1 MTHDDTRHETTPPTL
16 TRRLALLGT
25 AAVGATG
32 ILPAASAGLADPAG
46 TPLTDPVEVLRRLRV
61 PRGPAS
67 AAGPVWSPVATGFAG
82 VPTDEHPDG
91 TVAALTL
98 ENAYDPASGGDR
110 PATPLR
116 SADDSL
122 HLEDVLLVGGEQWI
136 SDPR

>member
-32 ILPAASAGLADPAG
+32 ILPAASAAPADPAG
-46 TPLTDPVEVLRRLRV
+46 TPLTDPVEALRRLRA
-61 PRGPAS
+61 PRGPAPPP
-67 AAGPVWSPVATGFAG
+67 GPARPPLPPRPAPL
-82 VPTDEHPDG
+82 PTDAPPDG